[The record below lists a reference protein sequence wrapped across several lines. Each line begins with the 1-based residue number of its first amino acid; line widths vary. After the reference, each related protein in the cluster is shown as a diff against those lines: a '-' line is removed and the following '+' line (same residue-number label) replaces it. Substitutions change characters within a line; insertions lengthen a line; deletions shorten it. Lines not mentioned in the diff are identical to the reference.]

1 MNMFKA
7 IVFAAA
13 MATAAGG
20 AVYAQSTGG
29 TTGSPGTT
37 GTERGTSGTMGTER
51 GTGTMGTE
59 RGTMGRGAG
68 SQTMG
73 QSTTKGTS
81 AQLMTTLPQHA
92 TAVSNWYDQN
102 VYDPQENKIGEIKD
116 MLLDREGK
124 VQAVIVSVGGFLGM
138 GEKDVAVAFDDVNPA
153 QRDNKWWLTMNATKD
168 QLRTAPG
175 FRFDRSKQAWTVATR
190 D

>member
-1 MNMFKA
+1 MFKA

-29 TTGSPGTT
+29 TTGSPGTI

-51 GTGTMGTE
+51 GT
-59 RGTMGRGAG
+59 MGRSA
-68 SQTMG
+68 
-73 QSTTKGTS
+73 TKGTS
-81 AQLMTTLPQHA
+81 AQMMTKLPQHA

-102 VYDPQENKIGEIKD
+102 VYDPQDNKIGEIKD

-124 VQAVIVSVGGFLGM
+124 VQAVIISVGGFLGM

>member
-1 MNMFKA
+1 MFKA

-29 TTGSPGTT
+29 TSGTT

-51 GTGTMGTE
+51 GTGTMGKGVTGST
-59 RGTMGRGAG
+59 GTKSM
-68 SQTMG
+68 
-73 QSTTKGTS
+73 TS
-81 AQLMTTLPQHA
+81 AQMMTTLPQHV

-153 QRDNKWWLTMNATKD
+153 QRENKWWLTMNATKD

>member
-1 MNMFKA
+1 MFRS

-13 MATAAGG
+13 LATAGAG
-20 AVYAQSTGG
+20 AVYAQSG
-29 TTGSPGTT
+29 TTGGSPGSTT
-37 GTERGTSGTMGTER
+37 GTERGAGQGTQG
-51 GTGTMGTE
+51 GA
-59 RGTMGRGAG
+59 GRGMQNG
-68 SQTMG
+68 SSATQGAQRQGTQTY
-73 QSTTKGTS
+73 SS
-81 AQLMTTLPQHA
+81 AQMMTTLPQHA

-138 GEKDVAVAFDDVNPA
+138 GEKDVAVPFDAVNAA
-153 QRDNKWWLTMNATKD
+153 QRENKWWLTMNATKD
-168 QLRTAPG
+168 TLKTAPG

-190 D
+190 